1 MKIQS
6 TGVFLLLI
14 MLSMTATAT
23 LARSPADQFSYQLP
37 PNLSLMVSDSRFDS
51 NGRLQLSVILESALG
66 NLSDLEIYFDS
77 SKDLKVLTNLRT
89 LKELKPGSAR
99 KIRVLATRTGQQPD
113 EIGSWVK
120 IGVKYLPD
128 YEAVIAVAGDTGKYP
143 DQFERLKIQEIA
155 SSNAQKKAKYSEAV
169 RFFADQ
175 AGSKK

>member
-1 MKIQS
+1 
-6 TGVFLLLI
+6 
-14 MLSMTATAT
+14 
-23 LARSPADQFSYQLP
+23 
-37 PNLSLMVSDSRFDS
+37 
-51 NGRLQLSVILESALG
+51 VILESALG

-128 YEAVIAVAGDTGKYP
+128 YEAIIAVAGDTGKYP
-143 DQFERLKIQEIA
+143 DQFERRKIQEIA